1 MNFQKRRFQ
10 LLEVMIALFLI
21 IVCIVPVLHTF
32 TYMYREQRQSIRDSR
47 RDHLAHLIYAQVV
60 EELYGQK
67 VPWGA
72 IQTSAVRSIANEA
85 LDNQL
90 KDKGY
95 KTTYTLTIVHPKRVI
110 STSHEFLLNLKIE
123 LVDDERKGVKT
134 EYKYLVYVDKAA
146 NRQKP

>member
-1 MNFQKRRFQ
+1 MIIKRWNFQ

-32 TYMYREQRQSIRDSR
+32 TFMYREQRQSIRDSR

-67 VPWGA
+67 VPWEA
-72 IQTSAVRSIANEA
+72 IQTSAVRTIANET
-85 LDNQL
+85 LVNQL

-95 KTTYTLTIVHPKRVI
+95 KTTYTLAIVHPKRIVA
-110 STSHEFLLNLKIE
+110 TSHEYLLNLKIE
-123 LVDDERKGVKT
+123 LVDEERKGEIT
-134 EYKYLVYVDKAA
+134 PYEYLVYADKAA
-146 NRQKP
+146 KKR